1 MLKYILKDIHGKETS
16 LKNPL
21 KVSFVSSYDAPA
33 DRLTAVF
40 AVSENIQPLMSVEV
54 LDRTER
60 IFFGYVDTQTDEQ
73 TINGMIL
80 TISAR
85 SQACILL
92 DNEALP
98 QTYCMV
104 SMLDL
109 MERHFSPLGFTH
121 FKGTS
126 KTFDDEFVIS
136 KGMSEWAVLS
146 EFCKKFTGTSPKIDC
161 NGIIDISGE
170 NDGKAVYISSDRC
183 ISKKHTL
190 KRHLLISEIM
200 VRAETAS
207 GYIMPFKDDFADS
220 LGIKKR
226 RYLNAVDSKNLSP
239 LSAGKIL
246 ENADNHYEQ
255 ITLNVSECV
264 LCTVGTELIVDN
276 EDKKYIIKE
285 IQYSLSDSG
294 EHTRIYA
301 EVKYI

>member
-1 MLKYILKDIHGKETS
+1 MLKYILRDIYGNVTS

-21 KVSFVSSYDAPA
+21 KVSFISSDDAPA

-40 AVSENIQPLMSVEV
+40 AVTENIQPLMSVEV
-54 LDRTER
+54 LDGLKRV
-60 IFFGYVDTQTDEQ
+60 FFGYVDTQTDEQ
-73 TINGMIL
+73 TVNGMIL

-85 SQACILL
+85 SLACILL

-104 SMLDL
+104 SMRDL
-109 MERHFSPLGFTH
+109 MERHFIPLGFTE
-121 FKGTS
+121 FKGTE
-126 KTFDDEFVIS
+126 KTFDDEFTVS

-146 EFCKKFTGTSPKIDC
+146 EFCKKFTGTSPKINC
-161 NGIIDISGE
+161 NGMIDISGE
-170 NDGKAVYISSDRC
+170 NDGKAVYISSSRC

-200 VRAETAS
+200 VRAETAN
-207 GYIMPFKDDFADS
+207 GYVMPFKDDFANA
-220 LGIKKR
+220 LGIRKR

-239 LSAGKIL
+239 FSAGKIL

-255 ITLNVSECV
+255 IILNVSGCV
-264 LCTVGTELIVDN
+264 LCTVGMELIIDN

-285 IQYSLSDSG
+285 IQYSLGDSG
-294 EHTRIYA
+294 EHTKIYA

>member
-1 MLKYILKDIHGKETS
+1 MLKYILKDIHRKEIF

-21 KVSFVSSYDAPA
+21 KVSFVSSDDAPA

-40 AVSENIQPLMSVEV
+40 AVDEAVQPLMSVEV

-60 IFFGYVDTQTDEQ
+60 IFFGCIDTQTDEQ
-73 TINGMIL
+73 TINGIVL

-85 SQACILL
+85 SQASILL

-104 SMLDL
+104 SMRDL
-109 MERHFSPLGFTH
+109 MERHFSPLGFEK
-121 FKGTS
+121 FKGTE
-126 KTFDDEFVIS
+126 KTFDDEFIVS

-170 NDGKAVYISSDRC
+170 SDGKAVYISSERC

-200 VRAETAS
+200 VRAES
-207 GYIMPFKDDFADS
+207 GNGYIMPFRDDFAHS

-226 RYLNAVDSKNLSP
+226 RYLNVADSKNLSP

-246 ENADNHYEQ
+246 ENADNKYEQ
-255 ITLNVSECV
+255 ITLDVSGCV
-264 LCTVGTELIVDN
+264 LCSVGTELMIDN
-276 EDKKYIIKE
+276 EDKNYIIKE